1 MNSSLPMRHAIWIV
15 PALGLFSGCA
25 SIQAT
30 APDAKAAAAA
40 PAAASAPS
48 AAARPAGAAS
58 APTAA
63 AAPTPG
69 APRPFADVIK
79 DAKRQDGL
87 FTAWQ
92 KDDKVWLEL
101 KPEDFTQPFILS
113 PKVKQGLG
121 EGRFFFGGIMGEEVV
136 VEFRRVHNQVQLLAK
151 NMEFT
156 AAPGTPT
163 ARAVEAAF
171 SPSLLA
177 STAVA
182 SQPHPERKTILVEAN
197 PLFVSDMLGL
207 GMQLQRQYRQGYAL
221 DRGNSAITNLRVMP
235 DLIVL
240 ESLNHY
246 ATANIAVP
254 TPGATPPGAP
264 VPTFPR
270 SVPDARSLFLT
281 VHYSLARL
289 PAQPMRARKAD
300 SRVGYFTAG
309 RADFTD
315 DLARTPRERYVIRW
329 RLEKK
334 DPSAAL
340 SEPVKPITFWLDRNI
355 PVKYREPIRAG
366 VLEWNKAFEKIG
378 FKDAMRVEIQP
389 DDADWDTLDYG
400 RASIRWMTNANP
412 IFGAIGPS
420 HVDPRSGEILDADI
434 GFESLSSR
442 NLRAL
447 RSQILSPQAWPAEQR
462 PDFGAPSLRGMRG
475 MAVCEHADA
484 MAEQLSYALE
494 VLEARGE
501 LDPDSP
507 EVEKFIYGYLKDT
520 TMHEVGHTLG
530 LRHNFRSSRVY
541 SDAQVS
547 DPAFTANNAFVG
559 SVMEYAPINLAA
571 PGTPP
576 ERRPSAWN
584 NTLGPY
590 DYWAIEYGYKPIA
603 SEQEA
608 AELARIAGRS
618 AEPLLAYGT
627 DEDNFLG
634 VDPESLHFDLG
645 SDVLAF
651 ARKRIAIARD
661 LLDRTERRQLDPGQ
675 DYSVLRRVV
684 SYALRDMGR
693 SAAAVARQIGGV
705 RTLRDHAGTGRDP
718 LQPVPAAQQREALA
732 VLTSG
737 FLAADSFRLSP
748 ELQRKLAV
756 DWDERADAVFRG
768 ETPGTTDYSP
778 TTAVLELQ
786 RGLLGQLMSDAVAN
800 RLLDSET
807 KAPKDALRLRE
818 LYARLSEAVWSELS
832 GSGEIAATRRE
843 LQREHVNRLAGLLL
857 RPSALTRADARGLV
871 RAEAQSLLARIEAAA
886 KRSGRG
892 SEARAH
898 LSDSADTLAQAL
910 AARPQRAGV

>member
-1 MNSSLPMRHAIWIV
+1 MKRSVLRRPVFLIV
-15 PALGLFSGCA
+15 PALAVLGGCA
-25 SIQAT
+25 SMKAPVSQAQ
-30 APDAKAAAAA
+30 AA
-40 PAAASAPS
+40 PAAPQAQAP
-48 AAARPAGAAS
+48 AAAPRPAGAAS
-58 APTAA
+58 GPAA
-63 AAPTPG
+63 AAPAPG

-79 DAKRQDGL
+79 DARRMDGL
-87 FTAWQ
+87 VTLWQ

-101 KPEDFTQPFILS
+101 KEADFGQPFILS
-113 PKVKQGLG
+113 PKLKQGIG

-156 AAPGTPT
+156 AAAGTPI
-163 ARAVEAAF
+163 ARAVEAGF

-177 STAVA
+177 SAAVA
-182 SQPHPERKTILVEAN
+182 SAPHPERKTVLVEAN
-197 PLFVSDMLGL
+197 PMFVSDMLGY
-207 GMQLQRQYRQGYAL
+207 GMQLQRSYRQGYSL
-221 DRGNSAITNLRVMP
+221 DGRNSAITNLRVTP
-235 DLIVL
+235 DLVVI
-240 ESLNHY
+240 EALNHY

-254 TPGATPPGAP
+254 TPGAPPGAP
-264 VPTFPR
+264 VPSFPR

-289 PAQPMRARKAD
+289 PAQPMRPRKAD
-300 SRVGYFTAG
+300 ARVGYFVSG
-309 RADFTD
+309 SSNFTD
-315 DLARTPRERYVIRW
+315 DLARTPRERNVIRW

-340 SEPVKPITFWLDRNI
+340 SEPVKPVTFWIDRNI
-355 PVKYREPIRAG
+355 PVKYRAPIIAG

-378 FKDAMRVEIQP
+378 FKDAIRAEVQP
-389 DDADWDTLDYG
+389 DNADWDTLDFG
-400 RASIRWMTNANP
+400 RASIRWMTNSTP
-412 IFGAIGPS
+412 VFGAIGPS
-420 HVDPRSGEILDADI
+420 HVDPRTGEILDADI

-447 RSQILSPQAWPAEQR
+447 RSQILAPQVWPADAK
-462 PDFGAPSLRGMRG
+462 PDFGAPSLRGMR
-475 MAVCEHADA
+475 AVAMCEHADA
-484 MAEQLSYALE
+484 LAEQLSYALD

-501 LDPDSP
+501 LDPNGP
-507 EVEKFIYGYLKDT
+507 EVDKFVEGYLKDT

-541 SDAQVS
+541 TEAQLS
-547 DPAFTANNAFVG
+547 DPEFTSTHGLAG

-590 DYWAIEYGYKPIA
+590 DYWAIEYAYKPIA
-603 SEQEA
+603 PEQEA

-645 SDVLAF
+645 NDVMAY

-661 LLDRTERRQLDPGQ
+661 LLERTERRQLDPGQ
-675 DYSVLRRVV
+675 DYGVLRRTV

-693 SAAAVARQIGGV
+693 SASAVARQIGGV

-732 VLTSG
+732 VLTNG

-756 DWDERADAVFRG
+756 DWDERTDAVFRG
-768 ETPGTTDYSP
+768 ETPGSTDFSP
-778 TTAVLELQ
+778 ATAVLELQ
-786 RGLLGQLMSDAVAN
+786 RGLLGQLMSDTVAG
-800 RLLDSET
+800 RLLDSEA

-818 LYARLSEAVWSELS
+818 LYARLSEAVWSELA
-832 GSGEIAATRRE
+832 GGGEIAASRRE
-843 LQREHVNRLAGLLL
+843 LQREHVNKLAGMLL
-857 RPSALTRADARGLV
+857 RPSSLSRADARGLV
-871 RAEAQSLLARIEAAA
+871 RAEAQGLLARIEAAGRRA
-886 KRSGRG
+886 PRG

-898 LSDSADTLAQAL
+898 LMDSADTLSQAL
-910 AARPQRAGV
+910 AARPQRTGA